1 MAALVETGM
10 YVAAGLGISYVGG
23 LSRCS
28 ELSRRGTDFERS
40 CRISFLIFAAST
52 GSWTSARCLW
62 YSEGALLEARG
73 KLFSRGRREHTSL
86 ML

>member
-1 MAALVETGM
+1 M

-28 ELSRRGTDFERS
+28 EPSLRGTDFERS
-40 CRISFLIFAAST
+40 CRISFRIFAAST
-52 GSWTSARCLW
+52 WSWTSDRCLE
-62 YSEGALLEARG
+62 YSESTLLGMRD
-73 KLFSRGRREHTSL
+73 KLFSRARREHTSL